1 MSEELGNVSAAF
13 VDYSRELGN
22 VRVKRFCFT
31 EVSGRVT
38 FIDVHWF
45 LIVLNIFNLFGC
57 GLLKKQTSIG
67 VTVKFTGGENKGS
80 L

>member
-31 EVSGRVT
+31 ELSGRVT
-38 FIDVHWF
+38 FIDVH
-45 LIVLNIFNLFGC
+45 
-57 GLLKKQTSIG
+57 
-67 VTVKFTGGENKGS
+67 
-80 L
+80 